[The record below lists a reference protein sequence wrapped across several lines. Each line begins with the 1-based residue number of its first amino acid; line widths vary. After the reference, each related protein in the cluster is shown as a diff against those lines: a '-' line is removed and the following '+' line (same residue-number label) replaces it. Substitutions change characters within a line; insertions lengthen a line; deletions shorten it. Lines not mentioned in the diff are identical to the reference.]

1 MKQTLRFFLSALIVV
16 FTLVLFSTSLRGQS
30 IVVSEYHN
38 VTAVS
43 EGEWTELFVIQ
54 DNLTIVGY
62 TLRDNSTTLDKWQG
76 GIRFKDIPLW
86 RNLRAGTTIVINHRI
101 FGNTVDKSAVDGY
114 VEVDAND
121 VSVFDTLAV
130 PGGGNWNLS
139 TLSISQTAD
148 ILQISDASGNHVHAL
163 SHGSNSGD
171 YAALPQPKIQHP
183 GTITGNVRV
192 YSGASLSDYSGTGTK
207 TFESTVNGTR
217 GRPNRGATASDDL
230 NSPFWRATRQPAWTA
245 PALTASFTGTDVH
258 LSWNAIADPNPAD
271 NIQGYMV
278 LIVSEL
284 QPDTSAVPQD
294 GKSYTV
300 GSTIG
305 DWRVLANITSS
316 QTTVFD
322 DIVTNIPCGVSYKYR
337 VFAYRYSQDETDNA
351 AMSGNPVYGRGRSY
365 NETNFG
371 GTKIFKA
378 APAKPDITA
387 SGSLTFCLGKDVT
400 LSTAIVAGVQYQ
412 WSKNGADIPSATQN
426 TLLVNSAG
434 QYRVRA
440 ILPTGCS
447 TESDAKEIVIAAAP
461 TAQITAS
468 SLSLCAGDT
477 VNLLAS
483 QADSY
488 EWSKDGVTL
497 PLETKQTLR
506 ATTVGSYRVI
516 VRNTA
521 GCADTSLPT
530 VIKPRLVSFSFKSN
544 VTELDFGKLNDCQ
557 SSMQK
562 SVSVQNDTGED
573 IRIETIVTTPGY
585 SLVSPP
591 LPAII
596 RNGLTLE
603 FIFQFTPQTDGTTP
617 GSADFVAT
625 PCNISR
631 RLSFTGSKDLTKV
644 VLSTTSVD
652 FGTILSCE
660 NTGRDT
666 TIYIRN
672 NGTTDLVI
680 SGTTFI
686 PAAGY
691 ETSTVPPIK
700 FPVTLKP
707 GDSLG
712 RKVIFKPSNDGSY
725 FSQFA
730 ISYSMGVCSDT
741 LRVNLQG
748 FLTTPSFTTGIKNID
763 FAPLQACESLRD
775 TTIVLHNPGS
785 ISLTINK
792 QPTNPNVQFLNLPLV
807 IPPNQ
812 SVSLTVRFQPVSQ
825 GNFPGLIIPIVA
837 DICNVTQNITVSGSK
852 QGTTFSL
859 STEDVDFS
867 DVILCSPARL
877 QKEIQLTITG
887 STSGTTVSSVRISK
901 PFSIN
906 LTDGQVITDQQ
917 KITLSFTPDITATG
931 DFTDSIRITFEPCGI
946 VKYIKVY
953 AKLLSKGYNVSSLA
967 TDFGAID
974 TGSTALPQIVVF
986 KNNGEAPLHI
996 LSIDGITAPFSL
1008 ASATPQPP
1016 VTLATNE
1023 IITVTLLYSPIKAGY
1038 DSIAVK
1044 FVIDEPCDTIQMI
1057 NLTGTGTAKSPPPPP
1072 DTVRTSATIQ
1082 IADGTAA
1089 VGETV
1094 VFPITVLSSDI
1105 SLSKIYSMSVDV
1117 NYNPRLLMP
1126 KTVRIGSP
1134 QFGFTSTYTDIVP
1147 GQTRIT
1153 IQNSDGLN
1161 STMFIN
1167 SGRLVEFECEAL
1179 LGDQISTPLTISN
1192 ETFSRIALSTTTV
1205 TQDAGVFTLSGDCA
1219 LDSRKVLV
1227 GGAVTLLQKSVSRD
1241 NLELEFE
1248 TVSEERT
1255 TLILYSGIGAAIE
1268 TITDAE
1274 LKYGK
1279 HSANVSVHS
1288 LSGGMYYAVLR
1299 TGTTVKVLPIF
1310 IEK

>member
-1 MKQTLRFFLSALIVV
+1 MKQTLLLFLSALVV
-16 FTLVLFSTSLRGQS
+16 VVSLAFSTSSVQAQS
-30 IVVSEYHN
+30 IVVSEYYN
-38 VTAVS
+38 VSAVP
-43 EGEWTELFVIQ
+43 EREWTELLVIQ

-62 TLRDNSTTLDKWQG
+62 TLRDNSTTLDNWQG
-76 GIRFKDIPLW
+76 GIRFKDVPLW
-86 RNLRAGTTIVINHRI
+86 KNLRAGTVIVVNHRI
-101 FGNTVDKSAVDGY
+101 VSDNVLDKSPVDGY
-114 VEVDAND
+114 IEAEAND
-121 VSVFDTLAV
+121 LTLFDTLTV
-130 PGGGNWNLS
+130 PTGGIWINNSLN
-139 TLSISQTAD
+139 ISQTAD
-148 ILQISDASGNHVHAL
+148 ILQIRDAAGNHIHAL
-163 SHGSNSGD
+163 SHGTNTGD

-192 YSGASLSDYSGTGTK
+192 YPGASLSDYSGTGTK

-230 NSPFWRATRQPAWTA
+230 NSPFWRATRQPIWAT
-245 PALTASFTGTDVH
+245 PALTSSFIGTDVH
-258 LSWNAIADPNPAD
+258 LLWNAITDPNPAD
-271 NIQGYMV
+271 NIHGYMV

-284 QPDTSAVPQD
+284 QPDTNAVPQD

-371 GTKIFKA
+371 TARIFKA

-387 SGSLTFCLGKDVT
+387 SGPLTFCLGKDIT
-400 LSTAIVAGVQYQ
+400 LSTASVAGITYQ
-412 WSKNGADIPSATQN
+412 WSKNGTDIPNATQN

-434 QYRVRA
+434 QYRVWA
-440 ILPTGCS
+440 ISTNGCS
-447 TESDAKEIVIAAAP
+447 TESDAKEVIIATAP
-461 TAQITAS
+461 SAQITAS
-468 SLSLCAGDT
+468 SLSLCEGDT
-477 VNLLAS
+477 VNLFAS

-488 EWSKDGVTL
+488 EWSKDGVTI
-497 PLETKQTLR
+497 PSETKQTLR

-516 VRNTA
+516 VRNSA

-530 VIKPRLVSFSFKSN
+530 TIKPRFVSFSFKNN
-544 VTELDFGKLNDCQ
+544 VTILDFGKLNDCQ
-557 SSMQK
+557 SSIQK

-573 IRIETIVTTPGY
+573 IRIEAITPMVAF

-591 LPAII
+591 LPATI
-596 RNGLTLE
+596 RNGQSLE
-603 FIFQFTPQTDGTTP
+603 FTFQFTPQTGGTTTD
-617 GSADFVAT
+617 SADFVAS
-625 PCNISR
+625 PCSISR

-660 NTGRDT
+660 NTGHDT
-666 TIYIRN
+666 TIYVRN
-672 NGTTDLVI
+672 NGTTNLVI
-680 SGTTFI
+680 SGANFI
-686 PAAGY
+686 PADGY
-691 ETSTVPPIK
+691 DMLVDPTISL
-700 FPVTLKP
+700 PVTLNP
-707 GDSLG
+707 GVSLPLTV
-712 RKVIFKPSNDGSY
+712 RFKPVADGSY
-725 FSQFA
+725 FSQFK
-730 ISYSMGVCSDT
+730 ISYSMGVCNDT

-748 FLTTPSFTTGIKNID
+748 FLTTPSFTTDIKNID
-763 FAPLQACESLRD
+763 FAPLQACDSRRD
-775 TTIVLHNPGS
+775 TVIVLQNTGS
-785 ISLTINK
+785 IPLTINN

-807 IPPNQ
+807 IPANQ
-812 SVSLTVRFQPVSQ
+812 STSLAVRFQPLSQ
-825 GNFPGLIIPIVA
+825 GNFSGLNIPILA
-837 DICNVTQNITVSGSK
+837 DICNASHSITVNGSK

-859 STEDVDFS
+859 SNEEIDFG
-867 DVILCSPARL
+867 DITLCTPVQL
-877 QKEIQLTITG
+877 QKTIQLAIDG

-906 LTDGQVITDQQ
+906 LADGQSVTDQQ
-917 KITLSFTPDITATG
+917 KIILSFTPDIAATG
-931 DFTDSIRITFEPCGI
+931 DFADSVRITFEPCGI
-946 VKYIKVY
+946 VKYIKVH
-953 AKLLSKGYNVSSLA
+953 AKLLSKGYGVSSLTA
-967 TDFGAID
+967 DFGTID
-974 TGSTALPQIVVF
+974 TGSTSSPQTVVL

-1023 IITVTLLYSPIKAGY
+1023 TITVTLSYSPIKAGY
-1038 DSIAVK
+1038 DSITVK
-1044 FVIDEPCDTIQMI
+1044 FVIDQPCDTVQMI
-1057 NLTGTGTAKSPPPPP
+1057 QLTGTGIVKPPPPP
-1072 DTVRTSATIQ
+1072 DTIRTSATIQ

-1094 VFPITVLSSDI
+1094 VFPITILSSDI

-1117 NYNPRLLMP
+1117 SYNPRLLMP
-1126 KTVRIGSP
+1126 KAVRGGSP
-1134 QFGFTSTYTDIVP
+1134 QSGFTSTYTDIVP

-1153 IQNSDGLN
+1153 VENPSGLN
-1161 STMFIN
+1161 STTFIN
-1167 SGRLVEFECEAL
+1167 SGILAELECEAL
-1179 LGDQISTPLTISN
+1179 LGDQISTPLSLSN
-1192 ETFSRIALSTTTV
+1192 ETFSRIALSTTAV

-1227 GGAVTLLQKSVSRD
+1227 GGAVTLLQKSVTKD
-1241 NLELEFE
+1241 YIELEFE

-1255 TLILYSGIGAAIE
+1255 ALILYSSIGTAIE

-1279 HSANVSVHS
+1279 HSAIVSVHS
-1288 LSGGMYYAVLR
+1288 LSGGMYYVVLR
-1299 TGTTVKVLPIF
+1299 TGTAVKVLPLC